1 VAPFSV
7 ESNRYRQQ
15 DADRGVHKTAGRQ
28 DPRLGELQRTILVAA
43 DHESSRM
50 ALASLLA
57 AAGDRLEVQ
66 ITSTGTNCN
75 NKQRQVRFRY

>member
-1 VAPFSV
+1 
-7 ESNRYRQQ
+7 
-15 DADRGVHKTAGRQ
+15 
-28 DPRLGELQRTILVAA
+28 
-43 DHESSRM
+43 M